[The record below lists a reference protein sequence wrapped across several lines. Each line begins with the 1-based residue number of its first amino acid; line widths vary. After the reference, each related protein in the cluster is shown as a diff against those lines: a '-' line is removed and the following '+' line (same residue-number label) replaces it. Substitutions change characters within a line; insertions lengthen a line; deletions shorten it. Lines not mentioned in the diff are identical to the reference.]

1 MFPWDF
7 NLQENS
13 LMRLIGLD
21 SQKHDVLNEVFV
33 WGDRPYTTRAK
44 EKHPNHRTR
53 VTTVH

>member
-1 MFPWDF
+1 
-7 NLQENS
+7 
-13 LMRLIGLD
+13 MRLIGLD

-53 VTTVH
+53 V